1 MHSPLGVSKA
11 QTVQLQTHT
20 SCTDSYEMWN
30 MDVGWTHTFVA
41 RSGLQLRL
49 DYTQNTSDKRE
60 GLHNF

>member
-1 MHSPLGVSKA
+1 M
-11 QTVQLQTHT
+11 QLQTHT